1 MALIH
6 LHWPFLSARLDF
18 YPCPP
23 GHLLRFLFSIFFPYI
38 GFCLVFR
45 FISHFFNT
53 GFSFFGE
60 KWKKRMKKRFFFSIL
75 CVSFLR
81 VQMIK
86 SYEYGILDFFSYVF
100 FQHPNGR
107 YVFWTIMGK
116 LNVLLICKILILQ
129 TSKNSHILA
138 VSDEDGYVSL
148 FDSRRRHP
156 SFASYQE
163 NAGLFSLSNY
173 ILGFWLLLVH
183 FYQSSLSF
191 WWKLIIL
198 CAEKARLYEWVAH
211 DNAVFDVCWIKVCTC
226 HKDLLKICD
235 VFWCAQLSQNY

>member
-1 MALIH
+1 MKEKNEKAI
-6 LHWPFLSARLDF
+6 FL
-18 YPCPP
+18 
-23 GHLLRFLFSIFFPYI
+23 
-38 GFCLVFR
+38 
-45 FISHFFNT
+45 
-53 GFSFFGE
+53 
-60 KWKKRMKKRFFFSIL
+60 SIL
-75 CVSFLR
+75 CVSFLG

-129 TSKNSHILA
+129 TSKNFHILA

-156 SFASYQE
+156 YFASYQE

-235 VFWCAQLSQNY
+235 VFWFAHTIKSELLNFPNIKFSQFRINFLAEDNFTQHLTTKWVAIEAFLGVLVCSNSV